1 MILIKNGRVIDPAKG
16 TDDVMDM
23 VIDGG
28 NLPGEYRRHA
38 AECCW

>member
-23 VIDGG
+23 VIDVGKMKAMG
-28 NLPGEYRRHA
+28 H
-38 AECCW
+38 